1 MRFLQI
7 VTFLLFT
14 LVGLVTHAETM
25 QVELQTS
32 EGNIVLELYAD
43 KAPKTV
49 ANFLQYVDDGF
60 YKGTIFHRVIS
71 GFMIQGGGF
80 ERGMIEK
87 DTRAPIT
94 NESNNGLQNEVG
106 TIAMA
111 RTSAPHSATAQFFI
125 NLENNQFLNY
135 TGDHPQEIG
144 YCVFGKVIKGLD
156 IVKKI
161 GAAPTTTFGPHG
173 DVPIK
178 PIVIKDAKRIGN
190 T

>member
-1 MRFLQI
+1 MKLIRNVTLIFLMI
-7 VTFLLFT
+7 LNLEVY
-14 LVGLVTHAETM
+14 AETTV
-25 QVELQTS
+25 VELQTT
-32 EGNIVLELYAD
+32 EGDIVLELYAD

-71 GFMIQGGGF
+71 RFMIQGGGF
-80 ERGMIEK
+80 ERGMVEK
-87 DTRAPIT
+87 DTREPIM

-111 RTSAPHSATAQFFI
+111 RTPAPHSATAQFFI

-144 YCVFGKVIKGLD
+144 YCVFGKVIKGMD
-156 IVKKI
+156 VVQKI
-161 GAAPTTTFGPHG
+161 GVNPTTSVGGFA
-173 DVPIK
+173 DVPVK
-178 PIVIKDAKRIGN
+178 PIVIKNVKRS
-190 T
+190 TK